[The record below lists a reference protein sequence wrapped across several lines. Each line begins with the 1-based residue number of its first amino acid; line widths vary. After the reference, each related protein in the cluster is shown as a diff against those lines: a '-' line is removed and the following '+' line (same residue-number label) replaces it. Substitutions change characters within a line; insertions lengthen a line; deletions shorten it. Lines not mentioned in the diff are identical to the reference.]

1 VTVFVDEQRASE
13 ARALSQLMTDVL
25 TAIENTYLSAGV
37 SLPDRRYWLMGEPVV
52 DCEQL
57 TVGFIQACI
66 GPPGDEASTP
76 QNCDAVKTAVL
87 QVQVWRCVPVAGPK
101 GKQPMASAIQSAAT
115 PLAIDAYLLLD
126 SSRSMEMWDPMGGP
140 GMGVIATVETIPAQ
154 GGYEGVTL
162 NLTLAI
168 P

>member
-57 TVGFIQACI
+57 TVGFIQAYI

-101 GKQPMASAIQSAAT
+101 GKQRRSRSTRTYCST
-115 PLAIDAYLLLD
+115 PLGRWRCGIPWADRAWA
-126 SSRSMEMWDPMGGP
+126 SSRRSRRFPPRAAMRGSRS
-140 GMGVIATVETIPAQ
+140 T
-154 GGYEGVTL
+154 
-162 NLTLAI
+162 
-168 P
+168 